1 MAWAIGFGFQE
12 VQARPKPTPGQ
23 HFWLGLCGLAW
34 LLAWGQAMHITT
46 SKCRTYRSAQDLTA
60 LLLRKDGVDETIARA
75 VTEILGGKE
84 KINFCIL
91 FPRTA

>member
-1 MAWAIGFGFQE
+1 
-12 VQARPKPTPGQ
+12 
-23 HFWLGLCGLAW
+23 
-34 LLAWGQAMHITT
+34 MHITT